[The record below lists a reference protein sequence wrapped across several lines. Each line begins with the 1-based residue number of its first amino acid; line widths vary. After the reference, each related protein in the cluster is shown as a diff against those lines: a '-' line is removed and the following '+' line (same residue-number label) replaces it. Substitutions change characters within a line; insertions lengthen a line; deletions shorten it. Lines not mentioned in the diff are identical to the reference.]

1 MRLRSLDTRPP
12 QHVRV
17 TLDGA
22 THDKLTAYIAY
33 ASTHGQHFEDVRQ
46 LLTEIARAFV
56 DGGDKGFTAWYRAR
70 QPPAAVPS
78 STGNGGQLARPV
90 RFSEQTSTP
99 IPGAK
104 GEAEEGAHG
113 SRRPDRETKSV
124 ASQLGGSQGQ
134 TASGTGNGES

>member
-33 ASTHGQHFEDVRQ
+33 ASTHGQHFADVRQ

-78 STGNGGQLARPV
+78 NTANGGPLARPA
-90 RFSEQTSTP
+90 RLSEQTLTP
-99 IPGAK
+99 MPSEQRED
-104 GEAEEGAHG
+104 GEDGK
-113 SRRPDRETKSV
+113 RR
-124 ASQLGGSQGQ
+124 
-134 TASGTGNGES
+134 